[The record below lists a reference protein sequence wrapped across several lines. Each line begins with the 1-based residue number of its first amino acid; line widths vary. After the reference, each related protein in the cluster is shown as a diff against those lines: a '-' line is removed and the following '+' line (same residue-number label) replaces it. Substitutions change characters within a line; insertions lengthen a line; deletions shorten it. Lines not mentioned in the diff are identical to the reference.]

1 VGEGVEAG
9 VAVEDA
15 DEEDEAAI
23 MAVVVEEEEEME
35 EVNVDV
41 ELKVF
46 F

>member
-15 DEEDEAAI
+15 DEEDKAAI
-23 MAVVVEEEEEME
+23 MAVVVEEEEEETE

-41 ELKVF
+41 ELN
-46 F
+46 